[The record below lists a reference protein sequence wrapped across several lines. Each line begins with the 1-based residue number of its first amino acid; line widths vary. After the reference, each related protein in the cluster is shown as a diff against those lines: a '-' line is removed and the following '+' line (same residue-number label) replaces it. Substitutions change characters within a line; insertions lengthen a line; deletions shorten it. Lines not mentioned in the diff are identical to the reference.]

1 MSGQL
6 GIGLTSTR
14 LDMGC
19 PKEIRKQL
27 HLQVYNRQLNCVG
40 CFKARFVE
48 VNMI

>member
-6 GIGLTSTR
+6 KIGLTSTR

-27 HLQVYNRQLNCVG
+27 IIVYNRQLNCVG

-48 VNMI
+48 VDMI